1 MLAECFTNHPDE
13 LLADFQQYYGIDL
26 WALGLDGN
34 DTTREVV
41 RAAILAAQ
49 LPEDSRTVRAIAGTT
64 WSTSDYLLRNIEHAA
79 RIILWRD
86 SDPKKRGEFP
96 EPIPAPN
103 ETRKAETDAERAKKL
118 ARLVAEAF
126 NM

>member
-1 MLAECFTNHPDE
+1 MLAECYIRHPDE
-13 LLADFQQYYGIDL
+13 LLADFQQYYGVDL
-26 WALGLDGN
+26 WALDLDGGY
-34 DTTREVV
+34 TTREIR

-49 LPEDSRTVRAIAGTT
+49 LPEESRIVRAIAGTT
-64 WSTSDYLLRNIEHAA
+64 WGTSDYLLRNIEHAT
-79 RIILWRD
+79 RIMLWRD

-103 ETRKAETDAERAKKL
+103 ETRKAESDAERAKKL

>member
-1 MLAECFTNHPDE
+1 MLAECYVNHPDE

-34 DTTREVV
+34 DTTRETK

-49 LPEDSRTVRAIAGTT
+49 LPEDSRTIRAIAGTT

-96 EPIPAPN
+96 APIPAPN
-103 ETRKAETDAERAKKL
+103 ETRKAETDAERAKNL

-126 NM
+126 DM